1 VFIPFNMLRC
11 YKIILIGLFFCHGV
25 FISCR
30 SKSQSQ
36 GNTTAFSIDPN
47 DTILNKFKHFFGDSL
62 PKPKSYVNDYTYL
75 FTPEQAESLNILLSD
90 FEKKTT
96 NQIAVVSFDT
106 TMVSKQDFD
115 ALTLKLA
122 NAWGVGQ
129 KDKNNGILIGICA
142 GYKKMRIQNGLGIE
156 KILSD
161 PATKQIVDSDFIPF
175 FKQGEYFIGT
185 LNGINTIIKKLGQG
199 QQ

>member
-1 VFIPFNMLRC
+1 M
-11 YKIILIGLFFCHGV
+11 
-25 FISCR
+25 
-30 SKSQSQ
+30 
-36 GNTTAFSIDPN
+36 
-47 DTILNKFKHFFGDSL
+47 